1 MTLRA
6 PAGYRLVVAL
16 QRLDE
21 AVHLQVLL
29 FVQPVD
35 DVEIARVRVVG
46 RDVFWWIRLGADLDE
61 PARVFVLPQTFQALP
76 HDFELLVRELP
87 LADIVV
93 EGVGDASVSRLAE
106 VLDCDVRRQVE
117 VLRVAF
123 VRAPVAG
130 TFFPDLPLAPV
141 NPLGSARFERLD
153 RHKDGA
159 GVPMLGEHI
168 KLFWP
173 PARSASG
180 AL

>member
-1 MTLRA
+1 MTPRA
-6 PAGYRLVVAL
+6 SAGCRLVVAL

-35 DVEIARVRVVG
+35 DVEIARVQAVG
-46 RDVFWWIRLGADLDE
+46 LDVFRQIRLGTDFDW
-61 PARVFVLPQTFQALP
+61 PARVLVHPQAFQTLPYDL
-76 HDFELLVRELP
+76 ELLVRELP

-93 EGVGDASVSRLAE
+93 EGAGDASVPRLAK

-130 TFFPDLPLAPV
+130 TFFPDLPLGLV
-141 NPLGSARFERLD
+141 NPLGSACFEHLD
-153 RHKDGA
+153 RHKDAA
-159 GVPMLGEHI
+159 GVPMLGDVYTTV
-168 KLFWP
+168 L
-173 PARSASG
+173 ATCS
-180 AL
+180 